1 MLESARWNTVIIL
14 IDYASMNLFCVV
26 RHGRCHETSST
37 SVNTGNGIIIAIG
50 PMSPQCW
57 EVASTKSVRYLGV
70 DLDQSLDGN
79 YIAEN
84 ILKKGNSR
92 LKFLWRHAKFLNTN
106 SRELLASA
114 LIQCHFDYACS
125 AWFSGLQKIYQQ
137 KLQILQN
144 KTIRFVLNCS
154 PRTHIG
160 FNEFKII
167 NWIPV
172 SERVKQIKLNNM
184 FRIIHG
190 TAPKYLRDSF
200 FMVSQEHDR
209 YTRTSVQSLVLPHV
223 KSAGAKSFRYSASK
237 MWNRLPVHL
246 RMQENFL
253 TFKHAV
259 RKHMWTELQG
269 HEDGVY
275 IYY

>member
-1 MLESARWNTVIIL
+1 
-14 IDYASMNLFCVV
+14 MNVTC
-26 RHGRCHETSST
+26 GKT
-37 SVNTGNGIIIAIG
+37 
-50 PMSPQCW
+50 M
-57 EVASTKSVRYLGV
+57 VASTKSMRYLGV

-92 LKFLWRHAKFLNTN
+92 LKFLWRHAIFFNTN
-106 SRELLASA
+106 SRKLLASA
-114 LIQCHFDYACS
+114 LIQCHSDYACS

-172 SERVKQIKLNNM
+172 SEHVKQIKLNNM

-190 TAPKYLRDSF
+190 TAPKYLRVSF

-259 RKHMWTELQG
+259 RKHMWTELQR
-269 HEDGVY
+269 HEDVVY

>member
-1 MLESARWNTVIIL
+1 M
-14 IDYASMNLFCVV
+14 
-26 RHGRCHETSST
+26 
-37 SVNTGNGIIIAIG
+37 
-50 PMSPQCW
+50 
-57 EVASTKSVRYLGV
+57 VASTKSVRYLGV

-92 LKFLWRHAKFLNTN
+92 LKFLWRHAKFVNTN
-106 SRELLASA
+106 SRKLLASA

-172 SERVKQIKLNNM
+172 SEHVKQIKLMEQPQNIYEIHFSWSVKNM
-184 FRIIHG
+184 
-190 TAPKYLRDSF
+190 TDTLEQVCNPWSY
-200 FMVSQEHDR
+200 
-209 YTRTSVQSLVLPHV
+209 
-223 KSAGAKSFRYSASK
+223 
-237 MWNRLPVHL
+237 
-246 RMQENFL
+246 
-253 TFKHAV
+253 
-259 RKHMWTELQG
+259 HM
-269 HEDGVY
+269 
-275 IYY
+275 

>member
-1 MLESARWNTVIIL
+1 
-14 IDYASMNLFCVV
+14 MNVTC
-26 RHGRCHETSST
+26 GET
-37 SVNTGNGIIIAIG
+37 
-50 PMSPQCW
+50 M
-57 EVASTKSVRYLGV
+57 VASTKSVRYLGV
-70 DLDQSLDGN
+70 DLDQFLVGN

-92 LKFLWRHAKFLNTN
+92 LKFLWRHAKFLNTK
-106 SRELLASA
+106 SGKLFASA

-172 SERVKQIKLNNM
+172 SEHVKQIKLNNM

-200 FMVSQEHDR
+200 LMVSQEHDR

-223 KSAGAKSFRYSASK
+223 KSAGAKSFRYSASGQSYNDMK
-237 MWNRLPVHL
+237 M
-246 RMQENFL
+246 EYIL
-253 TFKHAV
+253 TTSFSLYLYSV
-259 RKHMWTELQG
+259 F
-269 HEDGVY
+269 
-275 IYY
+275 